1 LLNNNLTQFQEVF
14 RTTSYQKSLRFITTS
29 TFKFFFDHSCA
40 LPLDRCSTIARVA
53 NGDFNKIMG
62 LIFS

>member
-1 LLNNNLTQFQEVF
+1 LAGSKEREIPEMVQPHN
-14 RTTSYQKSLRFITTS
+14 
-29 TFKFFFDHSCA
+29 FKKY
-40 LPLDRCSTIARVA
+40 STIAQVA